1 MSSSCQTEKKP
12 ATETTPQ
19 AAAASCGGS
28 TPSQQTAKASESERC
43 EPKREQEKEIGC
55 GCSCWL

>member
-1 MSSSCQTEKKP
+1 MSSCCQTEKKP
-12 ATETTPQ
+12 ATETAPQ

-28 TPSQQTAKASESERC
+28 TPSQKVAKASESGRC
-43 EPKREQEKEIGC
+43 EPKREQEKETGC